1 MNKQLKT
8 SVDKILK
15 ESGNSLSAEIRSK
28 LNQSRQLAL
37 SQTFGS
43 TLGRLFWLVP
53 LAASIVISVY
63 VLNPLTNKAPTNNP
77 RATEIVSN
85 NFTLAEDMDVSED
98 LDFYLWLAHEE
109 SINI

>member
-15 ESGNSLSAEIRSK
+15 ESQNSLSAEIRSK

-37 SQTFGS
+37 SQPSGS

-77 RATEIVSN
+77 RVAEIVSN

-98 LDFYLWLAHEE
+98 LDFYLWLAQEE